1 MRVGFF
7 FSFSFFF
14 FTFFCFFLSSVGAVS
29 CVDFPSF
36 LLFFVGLVL
45 FFFLSGFHLGTFF
58 TSDFSRPSF
67 AEMRFFFFFL
77 EKKFL
82 FCDGTKGKRKR

>member
-7 FSFSFFF
+7 FLFLFF

-67 AEMRFFFFFL
+67 AEMRFFFFFFR
-77 EKKFL
+77 KKVSFL
-82 FCDGTKGKRKR
+82 

>member
-1 MRVGFF
+1 MLAFF
-7 FSFSFFF
+7 FLFLFFF
-14 FTFFCFFLSSVGAVS
+14 LPFSVFFLSSVGAVS

-67 AEMRFFFFFL
+67 AEMRFFFFF
-77 EKKFL
+77 F
-82 FCDGTKGKRKR
+82 